1 MNCQVLTR
9 LLGLSLPLIFPTLMS
24 LRTQSLCFQLP
35 SLDLFDTQD
44 EDCFE
49 CVCRMCIRRHWYDP
63 LKCLRHMSAC
73 VRVCTNEPQGGGLF
87 GMDIASMSGVLGTNG
102 YKNYFGH
109 PKSYTQGYITAAMPF
124 GSIFGTL
131 SSSFFSDRFS
141 RKVAIQVC
149 CLLWII
155 GSS

>member
-1 MNCQVLTR
+1 MKTVSNVYAVCAFAAIGT
-9 LLGLSLPLIFPTLMS
+9 I
-24 LRTQSLCFQLP
+24 P
-35 SLDLFDTQD
+35 SNVYVT
-44 EDCFE
+44 
-49 CVCRMCIRRHWYDP
+49 
-63 LKCLRHMSAC
+63 CLR
-73 VRVCTNEPQGGGLF
+73 VRVCFACTNKPKGGGLF

-102 YKNYFGH
+102 YKNYFRN

>member
-1 MNCQVLTR
+1 MNTIS
-9 LLGLSLPLIFPTLMS
+9 LLPASP
-24 LRTQSLCFQLP
+24 
-35 SLDLFDTQD
+35 LDLSDTQD

-73 VRVCTNEPQGGGLF
+73 VRVCFACTNEPKGGGLF

-102 YKNYFGH
+102 YKNYFRN